1 MIKRRIDPRQEWPR
15 VADFV
20 ARFRL
25 PPQCVEQLTDEF
37 EASPFRPG
45 KGKDENRGSPIPLF
59 HKVCAPPQKEYN
71 STCFCLYKILNIN
84 YLFGHKSIMYIR
96 YRNTH
101 HHCKPLVPD

>member
-1 MIKRRIDPRQEWPR
+1 MIKRQIDPRQEWPR

-71 STCFCLYKILNIN
+71 STGFCLYKILNIN
-84 YLFGHKSIMYIR
+84 YLFGHKSITYIR
-96 YRNTH
+96 YGNTH